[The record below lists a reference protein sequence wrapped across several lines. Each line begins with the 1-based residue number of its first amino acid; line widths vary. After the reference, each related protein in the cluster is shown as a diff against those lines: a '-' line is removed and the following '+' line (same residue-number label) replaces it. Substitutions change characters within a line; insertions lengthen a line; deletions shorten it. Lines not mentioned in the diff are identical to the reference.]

1 MPQACPSGDRSPGK
15 ALNPRVNGGEIPPSL
30 GYNPIDWRAR
40 TLLTALQ
47 SVYEKTECESTRTS
61 DRQLPTTRRTR
72 KGAFL
77 QRRQFPLYP
86 GVSLRLIRTMPK
98 NPARQSQDSR
108 PIFNSQLK
116 RAANSFI
123 NTYRERSCG
132 G

>member
-1 MPQACPSGDRSPGK
+1 
-15 ALNPRVNGGEIPPSL
+15 
-30 GYNPIDWRAR
+30 
-40 TLLTALQ
+40 
-47 SVYEKTECESTRTS
+47 
-61 DRQLPTTRRTR
+61 
-72 KGAFL
+72 
-77 QRRQFPLYP
+77 
-86 GVSLRLIRTMPK
+86 MPK